1 MPATHYTAWERHL
14 AECPP
19 GDFLLQR
26 LVADLIQTVEAFM
39 CGFAGKGKPVK
50 PRTLDK
56 IAPWLVTPSMK
67 AKHKREVNA
76 VQASA
81 VLAISRGEDL

>member
-14 AECPP
+14 AECPV

-26 LVADLIQTVEAFM
+26 LIAELIQTVEAFM
-39 CGFAGKGKPVK
+39 CGFAGKSSKAK

-56 IAPWLVTPSMK
+56 IAPWLVSPSMK
-67 AKHKREVNA
+67 AKRNRESNR

-81 VLAISRGEDL
+81 ALAIMQGNDN